1 MNNANA
7 VWLVIV
13 LAILAANLPFLND
26 RWLGVVPRRALE
38 TKGLALRLLEWV
50 VLYFAVGA
58 TGLAIENHLSQI
70 YPQNWEFY
78 AVTAFL
84 FATLAFPGFV
94 YRYLWRKR

>member
-7 VWLVIV
+7 VWLVIA
-13 LAILAANLPFLND
+13 LAVTAANLPFLNN
-26 RWLGVVPRRALE
+26 RWLGVLPRGGATE
-38 TKGLALRLLEWV
+38 KGLALRLLE
-50 VLYFAVGA
+50 LALFYFAVGVA
-58 TGLAIENHLSQI
+58 GLALENHLSQI

-94 YRYLWRKR
+94 YRYLWRKK